1 MTVREFLKQAL
12 GSEGLCQE
20 ILDHEVKIQMRTF
33 EGLYI
38 GNSFV
43 IDRCG
48 YKFNPLRKNSD
59 GTMGALV
66 LDIRIIPLKDN

>member
-12 GSEGLCQE
+12 GSEGLCQN
-20 ILDHEVKIQMRTF
+20 ILDHEVKIQMWTS
-33 EGLYI
+33 EGMYI

-48 YKFNPLRKNSD
+48 FKFSPFRKNSD
-59 GTMGALV
+59 GTRGSLV

>member
-33 EGLYI
+33 EGMYI
-38 GNSFV
+38 GNSFA

-48 YKFNPLRKNSD
+48 YKFNPFRKNSD
-59 GTMGALV
+59 GTRGALV